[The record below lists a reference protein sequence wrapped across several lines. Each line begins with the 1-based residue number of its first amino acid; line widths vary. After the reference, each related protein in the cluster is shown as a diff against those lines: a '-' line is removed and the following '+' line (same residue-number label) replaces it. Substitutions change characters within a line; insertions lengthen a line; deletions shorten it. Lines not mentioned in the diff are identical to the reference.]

1 MTIVRSL
8 YAGYRFPTEIISHA
22 VWLYFRFPPG
32 LRMVEE
38 PLAARG
44 SIVSHETIRQWALR
58 FGQALANRIRRRLP
72 QIGDKRHLDEV
83 APRTVG
89 RTQWLWRAVDRDGM
103 ALDISVRGRRN
114 TVAARRLMRKPLNA
128 KAVEKAEAG
137 ATGADH

>member
-1 MTIVRSL
+1 
-8 YAGYRFPTEIISHA
+8 
-22 VWLYFRFPPG
+22 
-32 LRMVEE
+32 MVEE
-38 PLAARG
+38 LLAARG
-44 SIVSHETIRQWALR
+44 IVVSHETIRQWALR